1 MQLKK
6 VTSVVAVVAVA
17 TLGATACSSSKKKT
31 ASTPGVSNTSGSAG
45 ATTAAGCSAFS
56 AYQGQKGK
64 SVNILAGT
72 TGAQGQAYQNSFKQ
86 FTSCTGIKV
95 NYQADKNLE
104 ADIKTK
110 VEGGSAPDITFLA
123 QPGLVAELVGTGKV
137 VVAPPKVETESKA
150 GWAPSIYNY
159 GYINGKFYGSPL
171 DASVKSLVWYS
182 PTTFKKNGWTVPTT
196 WTDLIKLSDT
206 IAASSSK
213 TGTKPWCTGIS
224 SAAATGWVLTDYME
238 EIVLRQAGPT
248 VYADWVKGTVKFT
261 DPRIAKALATV
272 GSIWKNPAYVNAGI
286 GDVKSIA
293 TTPFASGG
301 LPIEPAKGAKCAMF
315 QQASF
320 YGSNWDKG
328 TKIGPTGD
336 IYAFYEPSMDATHP
350 VEIAGDLVI
359 GFNNKPATQYVQEYI
374 ASPDWVKAN
383 VAAENAIGGGWIS
396 GNKLTGA
403 SIYTN
408 VIDKLSYEQVV
419 NPKTVAAF
427 DGSDAMPA
435 VVGSGSFWTQMTKW
449 ILGQSD
455 AATLANIEATF
466 PK

>member
-6 VTSVVAVVAVA
+6 VTSIVAVA
-17 TLGATACSSSKKKT
+17 AVATIGASACSSSKKKAAT
-31 ASTPGVSNTSGSAG
+31 TPGASNTTAATG
-45 ATTAAGCSAFS
+45 ATAAGCSAFS
-56 AYQGQKGK
+56 AYMGQKGK
-64 SVNILAGT
+64 TVNILAGT
-72 TGAQGQAYQNSFKQ
+72 TGPQGQAYQNSFKQ
-86 FTSCTGIKV
+86 FSSCTGIKV
-95 NYQADKNLE
+95 VYQADKNLE

-110 VEGGSAPDITFLA
+110 VQGGSAPDLTVLA

-137 VVAPPKVETESKA
+137 AVAPAKVLAESKA

-159 GYINGKFYGSPL
+159 GYVGGKFYGPPL

-182 PTTFKKNGWTVPTT
+182 PTTFKKNSWAVPTT
-196 WTDLIKLSDT
+196 WKDMIALSDK

-213 TGTKPWCTGIS
+213 TGTKPWCVGIS
-224 SAAATGWVLTDYME
+224 SAAATGWPLTDWME
-238 EIVLRQAGPT
+238 EVVLRMYGPT
-248 VYADWVKGTVKFT
+248 VYAQWVKGTVKFT
-261 DPRIAKALATV
+261 DPRIAKAMATV
-272 GSIWKNPAYVNAGI
+272 GSIVKNPNYVNAGI
-286 GDVKSIA
+286 GNVKSIA
-293 TTPFASGG
+293 TTPFASAG
-301 LPIEPAKGAKCAMF
+301 LPIEPKKGAKCAMM
-315 QQASF
+315 QMASF
-320 YGSNWDKG
+320 YGSDFDKG

-336 IYAFYEPSMDATHP
+336 IYAFYEPSMDSTHP
-350 VEIAGDLVI
+350 VEIAGDVVI
-359 GFNNKPATQYVQEYI
+359 GFNSKPATQLVQEFI

-383 VAAENAIGGGWIS
+383 VAAQNAVGGGWIS

-408 VIDKLSYEQVV
+408 AIDKLSYAQVI

-455 AATLANIEATF
+455 STTLANIESTF

>member
-1 MQLKK
+1 MQVKK
-6 VTSVVAVVAVA
+6 VTSIVAIAAVA

-31 ASTPGVSNTSGSAG
+31 GATPGASNTTAATGS
-45 ATTAAGCSAFS
+45 TAAGCSAFS
-56 AYQGQKGK
+56 AYMGQKGK

-72 TGAQGQAYQNSFKQ
+72 TGPQGQAYQNSFKQ

-110 VEGGSAPDITFLA
+110 VEGGSAPDLTFVA
-123 QPGLVAELVGTGKV
+123 QPGLLAELVATGKV
-137 VVAPPKVETESKA
+137 AVAPAKVEAESKA

-159 GYINGKFYGSPL
+159 GYIGGKFYGSPL

-182 PTTFKKNGWTVPTT
+182 PTTFKKNGWAVPTT
-196 WTDLIKLSDT
+196 FKAMTDLSDK
-206 IAASSSK
+206 IAASASK
-213 TGTKPWCTGIS
+213 TGTKPWCVGIS
-224 SAAATGWVLTDYME
+224 SAAATGWPLTDWME
-238 EIVLRQAGPT
+238 EIVLRMYGPT
-248 VYADWVKGTVKFT
+248 VYAQWVKGTVKFT
-261 DPRIAKALATV
+261 DPRIAKAMATV
-272 GSIWKNPAYVNAGI
+272 GSIVKNPNYVNAGI
-286 GDVKSIA
+286 GNVKSIA
-293 TTPFASGG
+293 TTPFASAG
-301 LPIEPAKGAKCAMF
+301 LPIEPKKGAKCAMM
-315 QQASF
+315 QMASF
-320 YGSNWDKG
+320 YGSDWDKG

-350 VEIAGDLVI
+350 VEIAGDLVPA
-359 GFNNKPATQYVQEYI
+359 FNNKPATQYVQEFI

-383 VAAENAIGGGWIS
+383 VAAQNQVGGGWIS
-396 GNKLTGA
+396 GNKLTGTA
-403 SIYTN
+403 IYTN
-408 VIDKLSYEQVV
+408 AIDKLSYAQVI

-455 AATLANIEATF
+455 SATLANIQATF